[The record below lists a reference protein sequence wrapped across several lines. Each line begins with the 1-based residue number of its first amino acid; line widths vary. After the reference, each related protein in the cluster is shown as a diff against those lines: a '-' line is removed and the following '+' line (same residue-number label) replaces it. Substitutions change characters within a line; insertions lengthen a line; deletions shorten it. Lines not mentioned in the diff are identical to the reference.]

1 MENLLSSIIIHEACD
16 SFSEYDENLKREMPT
31 AIATLMNVSFDI
43 HSSYF
48 KDEDYNAIA
57 PLALKKATY
66 DIFCLPE
73 NREALV
79 EAIAKGFEPVSAHV
93 KLFSIEM
100 TSTTKTKWIARKGK
114 AITRESHHQPQL
126 VITWSDDMRIS
137 MNDRETN
144 Y

>member
-1 MENLLSSIIIHEACD
+1 MENLLSSIITREACEG
-16 SFSEYDENLKREMPT
+16 FSEYDETFDRMIPT
-31 AIATLMNVSFDI
+31 ACATLMSVSFDI
-43 HSSYF
+43 HPSYF

-57 PLALKKATY
+57 PLALKVATY

-79 EAIAKGFEPVSAHV
+79 EAIGKGFEGVSDHV

-126 VITWSDDMRIS
+126 VITYSEDMRVS
-137 MNDRETN
+137 LKDRETN
-144 Y
+144 F